1 MHLRQI
7 WIRRK
12 NSLIILCYNHGT
24 ISKSNPLF
32 LNVLLLFINK
42 LDVATKINIKDLEK
56 MRPLGHLGVGLGTPD
71 YDLCEINDGVYD
83 ALSERGEA
91 LIEAAKAEFMGH
103 YYNNP
108 PLKTLNELQKECD
121 KLLSDK
127 THFERLKA
135 PAILIENAEEQI
147 IELYQQ
153 IQNKNY
159 GKLSDPVYKKYREVY
174 EQKERDWLDSE
185 ILKTLE
191 DKIYEYN
198 ESEYN
203 NIKLQQGFATK

>member
-1 MHLRQI
+1 
-7 WIRRK
+7 
-12 NSLIILCYNHGT
+12 
-24 ISKSNPLF
+24 
-32 LNVLLLFINK
+32 
-42 LDVATKINIKDLEK
+42 

-71 YDLCEINDGVYD
+71 YDLCEINDGVHD

-203 NIKLQQGFATK
+203 NIKLQQEFAPR

>member
-1 MHLRQI
+1 MLRQ
-7 WIRRK
+7 
-12 NSLIILCYNHGT
+12 
-24 ISKSNPLF
+24 
-32 LNVLLLFINK
+32 
-42 LDVATKINIKDLEK
+42 KINIKDLEK